1 VGLLKASGSGE
12 KPLCEAVPMG
22 RRGRIAAGSAGT
34 AAVVLALAQLL
45 LPRLAASR
53 ISSRVGRYGT
63 VHSVSVSAWPA
74 IELLWGDAGSV
85 QVRASSVALDPAQ
98 VASLLWEA
106 RGAASMDVS
115 AERVQLGSLR
125 LTDASLQKRGS
136 ALSAQALTSE
146 ADVKAALPAG
156 FDVRLLRSEGG
167 EVEVQATGALFG
179 VGASVNAVAGASEG
193 KLVAHPLGFLVEALH
208 LTLFANPHVYVEGVG
223 ASVQDEHPLSYR
235 LTMSARLH

>member
-1 VGLLKASGSGE
+1 
-12 KPLCEAVPMG
+12 MG
-22 RRGRIAAGSAGT
+22 KRGRIAAGSAGT
-34 AAVVLALAQLL
+34 AVVVLALAQLL

-63 VHSVSVSAWPA
+63 VRSVSVSAWPA

-85 QVRASSVALDPAQ
+85 HVRASSVALSPAQ
-98 VASLLWEA
+98 AASLLWEA

-115 AERVQLGSLR
+115 AERVRLGSLQ
-125 LTDASLQKRGS
+125 LADASLQKRGS

-179 VGASVNAVAGASEG
+179 VGASVNALAGASEG

-208 LTLFANPHVYVEGVG
+208 LTLFASPHVYVEGVG
-223 ASVQDEHPLSYR
+223 ASVHGEHPLSYR
-235 LTMSARLH
+235 LTISARLR